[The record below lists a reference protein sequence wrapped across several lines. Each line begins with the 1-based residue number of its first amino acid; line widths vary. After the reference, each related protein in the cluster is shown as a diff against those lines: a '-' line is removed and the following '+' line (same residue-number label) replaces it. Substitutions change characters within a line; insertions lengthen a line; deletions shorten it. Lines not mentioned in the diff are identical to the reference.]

1 MQPAS
6 TANAEHTPCHGTL
19 NAPWRWIIA
28 GWLLLTMLT
37 LPAVQLTSPASDKPL
52 LASLLTSGIFLLGI
66 YLPWALVTPMLWRL
80 CNRWPLGL
88 GKDAKA
94 ISALL
99 LTGVLAIPV
108 LSTSGWLLGFFLSQ
122 QPQPFALPNS
132 WQRAVLATSLFAL
145 PTYFAVIGIG
155 QSLAY
160 VQRYRRR
167 GELLAKAR
175 QEALSARLNH
185 HFLFNALNAIGS
197 LGYRD
202 AARADAA
209 LAQLGDLLRNLLDNA
224 PLISLREEVANIMAF
239 VELQQLLQDR
249 PQQLQLSATAAAWQA
264 TVPTLLLQPFI
275 DNALR
280 FAAAPGAPEDA
291 ITLAMDVQDDIL
303 EILLTNPCGDA
314 GAGLGI
320 GLQASRERLQALH
333 GARASIWI
341 QRDGPHCR
349 TWIRLPLQ
357 TAAEAA

>member
-6 TANAEHTPCHGTL
+6 TASTDHATRHGTL
-19 NAPWRWIIA
+19 NVPWRWIIA
-28 GWLLLTMLT
+28 GWLLLTLLT
-37 LPAVQLTSPASDKPL
+37 LPAVHLTSPSSDKPL
-52 LASLLTSGIFLLGI
+52 LASLLTACIFLLGI
-66 YLPWALVTPMLWRL
+66 YLPWALATPVLWRL

-88 GKDAKA
+88 GKDARA
-94 ISALL
+94 ISRLL
-99 LTGVLAIPV
+99 LIGALAIPV

-122 QPQPFALPNS
+122 HPQPVALPAG

-145 PTYFAVIGIG
+145 PTYFAVIGTG
-155 QSLAY
+155 QTLAY

-167 GELLAKAR
+167 GELLAQAR
-175 QEALSARLNH
+175 QETLAARLNH

-209 LAQLGDLLRNLLDNA
+209 LAQLGELLRNLLDSA
-224 PLISLREEVANIMAF
+224 PLITLREEVANAMAF
-239 VELQQLLQDR
+239 VELQQLLQDH
-249 PQQLQLSATAAAWQA
+249 PQPLQLSATANAWQA

-280 FAAAPGAPEDA
+280 FAAAPGAPDDP
-291 ITLAMDVQDDIL
+291 ITLMMEVQDGTL

-314 GAGLGI
+314 GTGLGI
-320 GLQASRERLQALH
+320 SLQDSRERLQVLH
-333 GARASIWI
+333 GERASVRV
-341 QRDGPHCR
+341 QRDGHYCR

-357 TAAEAA
+357 AAAGAA